1 LIDEMS
7 IKNQQMKKSLLFIII
22 LLLSDSCVDR
32 IDFNSP
38 STTAQLVI
46 DGHINDE
53 PGPYTIRVNRARK
66 ILDFSEIKPVS
77 ASKVAISDNAGNSET
92 LVEVSPGVFQT
103 KANGIRG
110 TIGREYTL
118 RVETRDGKI
127 FESSPEKINPAG
139 KVDSIYHTFEKF
151 EPLSGPA
158 KYQFRIYINSSGED
172 KSENLFRWKF
182 TGTYKVQTNPE
193 LRTRSAGEVRV
204 PDPPACSGFNTLL
217 EQVAPCQCC
226 TCWVNM
232 LDAKPKVNDNVTTLN
247 GSYRNVEVGVV
258 PVEYWTFFDKVQLE
272 VKQMSLSRAAFN
284 YWKIVQDQKEG
295 STSLFQPAIGKAV
308 SNMSVKNGTEEVLGL
323 FYASAIAKKTIFLE
337 ASDIPLGPSVIPTA
351 PPPIPESCLVAFQF
365 STLQK
370 PIGW

>member
-1 LIDEMS
+1 MRRVLLIT
-7 IKNQQMKKSLLFIII
+7 II
-22 LLLSDSCVDR
+22 LLISDSCIDR
-32 IDFNSP
+32 LDLEYSE
-38 STTAQLVI
+38 STNQLVI
-46 DGHINDE
+46 EGQINDE

-77 ASKVAISDNAGNSET
+77 ASKVVLTDNVGNSET

-103 KANGIRG
+103 KPNGIRG
-110 TIGREYTL
+110 TIGREYIL

-139 KVDSIYHTFEKF
+139 SVDSIYYTFEKF
-151 EPLSGPA
+151 EPLSGSA
-158 KYQFRIYINSSGED
+158 KYQFRIYINSNGED
-172 KSENLFRWKF
+172 KGENLFRWKF
-182 TGTYKVQTNPE
+182 TGTYKVLTNPE

-217 EQVAPCQCC
+217 EQVAPCKCC

-232 LDAKPKVNDNVTTLN
+232 PDAKPKVNDNVTSLN
-247 GSYRNVEVGVV
+247 GSYKNVEVGIV
-258 PVEYWTFFDKVQLE
+258 PVEYWTFFDKVQVE

-308 SNMSVKNGTEEVLGL
+308 SNMFVKNGSEEVLGL
-323 FYASAIAKKTIFLE
+323 FYASAIVKKTIFMD
-337 ASDIPLGPSVIPTA
+337 ASDIPLGPSVIPSA
-351 PPPIPESCLVAFQF
+351 PPPIPESCLVAFPF

-370 PIGW
+370 PINW